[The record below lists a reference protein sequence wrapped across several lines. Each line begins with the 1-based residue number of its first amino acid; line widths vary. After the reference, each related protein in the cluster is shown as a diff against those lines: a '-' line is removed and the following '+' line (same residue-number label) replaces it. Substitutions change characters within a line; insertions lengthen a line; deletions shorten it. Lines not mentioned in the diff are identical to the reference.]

1 MSKERGGKRG
11 KGGRRERS
19 GSEFSR
25 RLNTWN
31 FCFLIFSRILVCM
44 LSALHHWKNEN
55 LVCLAGLWQQAATP
69 SNETAMTMASDASTS
84 SSSPP
89 TSRQSTTTPILDE
102 LKRLQDIESF
112 LSKLWQDEVHQYE
125 QTTPSTSSTG
135 VGGAGAGTDDDT
147 IKCNCASRNH
157 ANSTGTIENKSL
169 FPYHIALYPLLD
181 CYDSFIEDKGYGVA
195 YYPPTVVRPSPAP
208 MLFDVDG
215 HRRSQFSPRIDR
227 YGVQIQEIETI
238 NEHLPNSAWAIQQ
251 SLMPHN
257 RKLQF
262 INYMTSDDRHQSSST
277 VHYYENRDFDRFRK
291 DNYRFWNILLNPELE
306 AYPILSDD
314 NSVSSIESDEWEDS
328 DDEEREYNETRRQAR
343 IRMKPDRLKDAT
355 YARDFRFLRWWRR
368 TIVDERRGVIHFGMK
383 EAGKDILA
391 LNNRYSPESLFA
403 DSTSSSSAICILL
416 KVLKHSLSDLQREL
430 RLAQAVVL
438 LIADWKLCDNYKERS
453 HEKGKDVASNQD
465 NDSID
470 GIECLRLLLL
480 IISSEYFPSC
490 GGYCHERFLADA
502 VLNEEDEPN
511 HYCSD
516 VSHDSK
522 SWMNAFIVTICSKQ
536 PAFFESQVVGIPWLV
551 LRTPLGRYFFHD
563 TTTCQCYL
571 RLRIP

>member
-1 MSKERGGKRG
+1 M
-11 KGGRRERS
+11 
-19 GSEFSR
+19 
-25 RLNTWN
+25 T
-31 FCFLIFSRILVCM
+31 
-44 LSALHHWKNEN
+44 
-55 LVCLAGLWQQAATP
+55 
-69 SNETAMTMASDASTS
+69 MTMASDASS

-89 TSRQSTTTPILDE
+89 TSTGQSTTTPILDE

-112 LSKLWQDEVHQYE
+112 LTKLWQDEVHQYE
-125 QTTPSTSSTG
+125 QTTTSSSSTG
-135 VGGAGAGTDDDT
+135 EADADSDHAHHES
-147 IKCNCASRNH
+147 NCVSRNH
-157 ANSTGTIENKSL
+157 ANSTGTIENTSL
-169 FPYHIALYPLLD
+169 FPYHTALYPLLD
-181 CYDSFIEDKGYGVA
+181 CYDSFIEDRGDGVA

-208 MLFDVDG
+208 MLFELDG
-215 HRRSQFSPRIDR
+215 HRRSVPRIDR
-227 YGVQIQEIETI
+227 YGVQIQEIVSI

-251 SLMPHN
+251 SLMPNH

-262 INYMTSDDRHQSSST
+262 MDYLANLSDDQHQSSST
-277 VHYYENRDFDRFRK
+277 MYHHEDRDLERFRK

-314 NSVSSIESDEWEDS
+314 MSVSSIESDEWEDS
-328 DDEEREYNETRRQAR
+328 DDEESDDSYSEMRRQVR
-343 IRMKPDRLKDAT
+343 IRMKPDRLKNAT

-368 TIVDERRGVIHFGMK
+368 TIVDERRGVIHCK
-383 EAGKDILA
+383 TSDEARKNILA

-403 DSTSSSSAICILL
+403 DSTSSSSTICILL

-430 RLAQAVVL
+430 RLAQALVL
-438 LIADWKLCDNYKERS
+438 LIADWKLCDDY
-453 HEKGKDVASNQD
+453 KGKAQEEKKDGASNHD

-470 GIECLRLLLL
+470 GIECLRRLLL

-516 VSHDSK
+516 VSHDSTL
-522 SWMNAFIVTICSKQ
+522 WMNSFIVTSCSKQ
-536 PAFFESQVVGIPWLV
+536 PAFFVSQVVGIPWLF
-551 LRTPLGRYFFHD
+551 LRTPLRRNFFHD